1 MRFLDKTVIVTGAAS
16 GIGAAAT
23 ALFAGEGATVFAS
36 DIDVAG
42 GEKLARETPGDVR
55 FVECDVCDPAAI
67 KALMDHAAQETGGID
82 TLFNNAGAGGARES
96 IAEIEP
102 EAWDRTMDLLL
113 RSVAMGIR
121 YAIPHMKGRK
131 GASIVNV
138 SSVAAVGP
146 GYSPTTYAV
155 AKAGVL
161 HLTKCA
167 ATDLAQFG
175 IRVNAVQPGVDD
187 RDSVATML
195 GQPTL
200 TGEFNSPEW
209 YYWGRNTNSLAFTR
223 PDPTSQTVVRIR
235 FDKNG
240 TVAAV
245 DKMGME
251 QVAQINPT
259 DEKTPT
265 LGRKRG
271 FFQQLFGNIGT
282 VGGVGAGGA
291 ACGCTTLSSIT
302 CSRAQSLPSAAGS
315 APDPSSPTPSRRSL
329 NPSRSSP
336 RST

>member
-175 IRVNAVQPGVDD
+175 IRVNAVQPGFINTNIFT
-187 RDSVATML
+187 ATMDIPDAAKEQAKAMIAQMSSNAQPVARGGQSDDIAQAVAFLASEHAGFMTGASMVVDGGITL
-195 GQPTL
+195 GPRH
-200 TGEFNSPEW
+200 SWDPEEA
-209 YYWGRNTNSLAFTR
+209 GAFE
-223 PDPTSQTVVRIR
+223 
-235 FDKNG
+235 
-240 TVAAV
+240 ALMALE
-245 DKMGME
+245 E
-251 QVAQINPT
+251 QVKAAQQN
-259 DEKTPT
+259 
-265 LGRKRG
+265 
-271 FFQQLFGNIGT
+271 
-282 VGGVGAGGA
+282 A
-291 ACGCTTLSSIT
+291 
-302 CSRAQSLPSAAGS
+302 
-315 APDPSSPTPSRRSL
+315 
-329 NPSRSSP
+329 
-336 RST
+336 

>member
-42 GEKLARETPGDVR
+42 GEKLVRETPGDVR

-67 KALMDHAAQETGGID
+67 KALMDHAAQDTGGID

-121 YAIPHMKGRK
+121 YAVPHMKGRK

-175 IRVNAVQPGVDD
+175 IRVNAVQPGFINTNIFT
-187 RDSVATML
+187 ATMDIPDAAKEQAKAMIAQMSSNAQPVARGGQSDDIAQAVAFLASEQAGFMTGASMVVDGGITL
-195 GQPTL
+195 GPRH
-200 TGEFNSPEW
+200 SWDPEEA
-209 YYWGRNTNSLAFTR
+209 GAFE
-223 PDPTSQTVVRIR
+223 
-235 FDKNG
+235 
-240 TVAAV
+240 ALMALE
-245 DKMGME
+245 E
-251 QVAQINPT
+251 QVKAAQQN
-259 DEKTPT
+259 
-265 LGRKRG
+265 
-271 FFQQLFGNIGT
+271 
-282 VGGVGAGGA
+282 A
-291 ACGCTTLSSIT
+291 
-302 CSRAQSLPSAAGS
+302 
-315 APDPSSPTPSRRSL
+315 
-329 NPSRSSP
+329 
-336 RST
+336 

>member
-42 GEKLARETPGDVR
+42 GEKLVRETPGDVR

-121 YAIPHMKGRK
+121 YAAPHMKGRK

-175 IRVNAVQPGVDD
+175 IRVNAVQPGFINTNIFT
-187 RDSVATML
+187 ATMDIPDAAKEQAKAMIAQMSSNAQPVARGGQSDDIAQAVAFLASEHAGFMTGASMVVDGGITL
-195 GQPTL
+195 GPRH
-200 TGEFNSPEW
+200 SWDPEEA
-209 YYWGRNTNSLAFTR
+209 GAFE
-223 PDPTSQTVVRIR
+223 
-235 FDKNG
+235 
-240 TVAAV
+240 ALMALE
-245 DKMGME
+245 E
-251 QVAQINPT
+251 QVKAAQQN
-259 DEKTPT
+259 
-265 LGRKRG
+265 
-271 FFQQLFGNIGT
+271 
-282 VGGVGAGGA
+282 A
-291 ACGCTTLSSIT
+291 
-302 CSRAQSLPSAAGS
+302 
-315 APDPSSPTPSRRSL
+315 
-329 NPSRSSP
+329 
-336 RST
+336 